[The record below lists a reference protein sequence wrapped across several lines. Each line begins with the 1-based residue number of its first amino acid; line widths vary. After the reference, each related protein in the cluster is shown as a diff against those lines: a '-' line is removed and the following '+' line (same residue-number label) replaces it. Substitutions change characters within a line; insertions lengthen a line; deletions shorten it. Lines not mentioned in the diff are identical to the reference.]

1 MTMKVLYAADFL
13 ENDIHRPLT
22 TEEINEINPQAAVD
36 KTLGAGEDEVSADT
50 GVDRAYPHEE
60 PLPENVTMLPT
71 ETSHDLPPETILRKA
86 HDCKLTNMVICGE
99 DEEGHEYVMHTSTDP
114 SQSIWTLQRALH
126 ILNLRYD
133 RAMMER
139 YGQDLDDHPNT
150 SA

>member
-60 PLPENVTMLPT
+60 PLP
-71 ETSHDLPPETILRKA
+71 
-86 HDCKLTNMVICGE
+86 
-99 DEEGHEYVMHTSTDP
+99 
-114 SQSIWTLQRALH
+114 
-126 ILNLRYD
+126 
-133 RAMMER
+133 
-139 YGQDLDDHPNT
+139 
-150 SA
+150 